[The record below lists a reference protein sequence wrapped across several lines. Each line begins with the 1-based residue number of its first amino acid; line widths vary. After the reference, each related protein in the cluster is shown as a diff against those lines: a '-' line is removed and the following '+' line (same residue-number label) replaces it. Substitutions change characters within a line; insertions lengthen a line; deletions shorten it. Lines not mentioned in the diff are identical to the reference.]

1 MDSSNLM
8 QFMVDF
14 TLPKELN
21 EEFIGLIPRQ
31 RTMISRLTEH
41 GKLLSYALALE
52 HGKLWAVFSV
62 ESETELIDL
71 VNELPLT
78 PFMKVRM
85 MELTFFNASNPIS
98 NTFSVN

>member
-1 MDSSNLM
+1 MESPNKM

-14 TLPKELN
+14 TLPKELTD
-21 EEFIGLIPRQ
+21 EFVALIPRQ
-31 RTMISRLTEH
+31 RAFINRFTEN

-62 ESETELIDL
+62 DSETELLDL
-71 VNELPLT
+71 INELPLT

-85 MELTFFNASNPIS
+85 MELTFFNSSNPIS
-98 NTFSVN
+98 TTFSVN